1 MRISGLSHGT
11 DVWLGNAQELIENK
25 ANLWLDSGAMFGPD
39 GEGFER
45 FNVACP
51 RSVLKQAFEQLEA
64 AVNSL

>member
-1 MRISGLSHGT
+1 MQIFGWT
-11 DVWLGNAQELIENK
+11 AVQC
-25 ANLWLDSGAMFGPD
+25 LDLTE
-39 GEGFER
+39 EGFER